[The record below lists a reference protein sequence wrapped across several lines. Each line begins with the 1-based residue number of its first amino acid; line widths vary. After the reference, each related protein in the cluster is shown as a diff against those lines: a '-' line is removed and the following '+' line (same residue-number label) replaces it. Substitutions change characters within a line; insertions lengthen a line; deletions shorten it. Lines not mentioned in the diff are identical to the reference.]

1 MSTTLRF
8 VKPEHA
14 SILREYLADGAVALF
29 FDEEIEQAKSL
40 GYNDEDQ
47 LEDYDFGG
55 DPDSLI
61 EKVSSPHHH
70 IFECMP
76 SINE

>member
-61 EKVSSPHHH
+61 EHMFAAFSLALAASQG
-70 IFECMP
+70 ER
-76 SINE
+76 S